1 MLDSGRFV
9 CLVLDHT
16 SCTPPPP
23 GRKDKLAGS
32 ITVYQF
38 HSTSILRL
46 ILSICNSVYSF
57 FFSSRE
63 NANLEYLK
71 NVILRYLLT
80 DSESVRQQMV
90 AAIATILEFSPQEVI
105 KAQLFTIDVPAS
117 VEIGINTTIQS
128 TLIRCGCSPFRQGQN
143 H

>member
-1 MLDSGRFV
+1 MMLDSGRFV
-9 CLVLDHT
+9 CLVLGHT
-16 SCTPPPP
+16 SCTPPPEE
-23 GRKDKLAGS
+23 KTNLLYLS
-32 ITVYQF
+32 
-38 HSTSILRL
+38 
-46 ILSICNSVYSF
+46 LSINQIQLRFCILYFLFVILYF
-57 FFSSRE
+57 FFSSSRE

-105 KAQLFTIDVPAS
+105 KAQLFSIDLPAS
-117 VEIGINTTIQS
+117 VEIGINTTVQS
-128 TLIRCGCSPFRQGQN
+128 TLIGCDCSPFRQGQN